1 MLTELAVHDLG
12 VISDLTL
19 GIGPGMT
26 ALTGETGAGK
36 TLLVEALDLLV
47 GGRADTQLVRPGATE
62 ALVEGRFELDGT
74 ERILARSVLSA
85 GRSRAWIDGR
95 MAPVS
100 ALGSLGRDLVDLHG
114 QHSHQSLL
122 RQEAQ
127 RAVLDSFAGLGLDA
141 GEVSAL
147 RSEVR
152 ALDAALAELGG
163 DDEARQRE
171 VQLLGFQIDELAAA
185 HLGGEDED
193 EHLAAEEERLA
204 RAGSHREACMAALA
218 ALAADGGG
226 AIETVGLAVGSLG
239 GHPPLEDSEG
249 RLRAVEDELSEVA
262 AELRRAL
269 ESLEDDPHRLE
280 EVIAR
285 RRLLADLRRKYG
297 PSHAEVVAFARKAEE
312 RLSEIQ
318 SLEGRARSLQGD
330 RADTASRLS
339 AAEARL
345 GEARRAAALG
355 LASAVEAHLH
365 TLALPAARFVVE
377 VGERDPGD
385 EVTFLLGPNPGEPC
399 LPLARVASGGELART
414 MLATRLVGD
423 VGPAT
428 LVFDEVD
435 AGIGGEAALAVGA
448 ALASL
453 AEERQVLV
461 VTHLPQVA
469 AFADQ
474 QVLVTKAES
483 DGRTIAVARPL
494 APADRVVELSRM
506 LSGQPQST
514 TARDHAEELLE
525 VAARQRGR

>member
-74 ERILARSVLSA
+74 ERILARSVASA

-127 RAVLDSFAGLGLDA
+127 RAVLDSFAGLDA

-147 RSEVR
+147 RSELR

-171 VQLLGFQIDELAAA
+171 IQLLGFQIDELVAA

-218 ALAADGGG
+218 TLAADSDG
-226 AIETVGLAVGSLG
+226 AIETVGLAVGSLS
-239 GHPPLEDSEG
+239 GHLPLADSEG

-262 AELRRAL
+262 SELRRAL
-269 ESLEDDPHRLE
+269 ESLEDDPERLE

-297 PSHAEVVAFARKAEE
+297 PSHAEVVAFARRAEE
-312 RLSEIQ
+312 RLLEIQ

-345 GEARRAAALG
+345 GEARRAAAPG
-355 LASAVEAHLH
+355 LASAVEAHLR
-365 TLALPAARFVVE
+365 TLALPAARFVVD

-385 EVTFLLGPNPGEPC
+385 QVTFSLGPNPGEPC

-469 AFADQ
+469 AFADR

-483 DGRTIAVARPL
+483 DGRTVAVARPL
-494 APADRVVELSRM
+494 EPADRVVELSRM